1 MPEGFGSR
9 ALKNLQSPL
18 PKEVSKFTGVD
29 EALRF
34 STRIE
39 RQQKRT
45 RRSVGITSGPDF
57 PSPEP
62 LAIPSPKP
70 TAINLRG
77 VSDEFRRRQSRRRGF
92 SSTILTR
99 GGLGQAQI
107 RKKTALGA

>member
-9 ALKNLQSPL
+9 ALKNLKSPL
-18 PKEVSKFTGVD
+18 PKSVSKFTGVD
-29 EALRF
+29 EAIRF
-34 STRIE
+34 QTRIE

-62 LAIPSPKP
+62 QAIPSPKP
-70 TAINLRG
+70 TAVNLRG

-92 SSTILTR
+92 ASTILTR
-99 GGLGQAQI
+99 GRIGRA
-107 RKKTALGA
+107 RTTKTTALGA